1 MNTRRENLSVAARI
15 VRPIAFGVGIG
26 VLVCLALLLLAATIM
41 ASCQV
46 PQTAVTPVAVAILAV
61 ASLVGGFFAA
71 RIARE
76 RGLLYGAGCGLLLFL
91 ITAIA
96 GFGTGEAVQG
106 TLLFLK
112 MALATGCGAG
122 GGVVGVNM
130 KRR

>member
-1 MNTRRENLSVAARI
+1 MNTRKENLSVAARI
-15 VRPIAFGVGIG
+15 VRPIAFGVGVG
-26 VLVCLALLLLAATIM
+26 ALACLALLLLAATVM

-46 PQTAVTPVAVAILAV
+46 PQGAVTPVALVILSI
-61 ASLVGGFFAA
+61 ASLLGSFVAA
-71 RIARE
+71 RISRE

-96 GFGTGEAVQG
+96 GFGAEEAAQG

-112 MALATGCGAG
+112 LALATGCGALG
-122 GGVVGVNM
+122 GIFGVNM

>member
-1 MNTRRENLSVAARI
+1 MNTRKENLSVAARI
-15 VRPIAFGVGIG
+15 VRPIAFGGGAGI
-26 VLVCLALLLLAATIM
+26 LVCLVLLLAAATVM

-46 PQTAVTPVAVAILAV
+46 PQAAVTPVAVAILAV
-61 ASLVGGFFAA
+61 AAFLGGFTAA

-91 ITAIA
+91 VTAIA
-96 GFGTGEAVQG
+96 GLGTEQVVQG

-112 MALATGCGAG
+112 LAVASGCGAVG
-122 GGVVGVNM
+122 GIVGVNM

>member
-1 MNTRRENLSVAARI
+1 MNTRKENLSVAARI
-15 VRPIAFGVGIG
+15 VRPIAFGVGMG
-26 VLVCLALLLLAATIM
+26 VLVCLVLLLLAATIM

-46 PQTAVTPVAVAILAV
+46 PQAVVTPVAVAILAV
-61 ASLVGGFFAA
+61 AAVLGGFITA

-96 GFGTGEAVQG
+96 GFGVEEAVQG

-112 MALATGCGAG
+112 MALATGCGAIG
-122 GGVVGVNM
+122 GIVGVNM